1 MNTDY
6 VDKFENYDRK
16 LIKLNSDTAILLH
29 IFKKAL
35 RNKRTPLQKFNT

>member
-6 VDKFENYDRK
+6 VDEFGNYDRK
-16 LIKLNSDTAILLH
+16 LIKLNSDTVILLH

-35 RNKRTPLQKFNT
+35 RNKFTLL